1 MFQVGRH
8 SYIKETITHQE
19 NTAYTHT
26 HFGTHNCKTV
36 IAEEA
41 SGCANLLSAT

>member
-1 MFQVGRH
+1 MFQVGTH
-8 SYIKETITHQE
+8 SYIKETITRQE
-19 NTAYTHT
+19 NIHTHT
-26 HFGTHNCKTV
+26 HVGTHNCKTV